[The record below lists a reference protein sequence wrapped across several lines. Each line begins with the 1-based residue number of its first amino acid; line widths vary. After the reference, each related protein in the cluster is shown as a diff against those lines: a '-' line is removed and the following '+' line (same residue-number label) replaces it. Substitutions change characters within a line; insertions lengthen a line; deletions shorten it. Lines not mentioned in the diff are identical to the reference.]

1 MHGESRQSLHDRSP
15 DAENAPVRLYT
26 NTNDRR
32 KYEDLADLYAIIK
45 SLEHLEAAYVRDD
58 VTQEQYTEA
67 CTRLISQFKTA
78 EVALRLGGHITDI
91 DSFILANCKNCQRA
105 SERLRAGV
113 PATLIHNTTNRKK
126 DSVCVAQTV
135 QHFITL
141 MDVLKLNM
149 RAVDEIQPLLTDMM
163 ASLTQ
168 ISGLP
173 PDFEGRKEIERW
185 VRTMNTMRAS
195 DELTDDQ
202 IRQLSYILERSYASF
217 ISFLNQ

>member
-1 MHGESRQSLHDRSP
+1 M
-15 DAENAPVRLYT
+15 
-26 NTNDRR
+26 
-32 KYEDLADLYAIIK
+32 
-45 SLEHLEAAYVRDD
+45 
-58 VTQEQYTEA
+58 
-67 CTRLISQFKTA
+67 
-78 EVALRLGGHITDI
+78 
-91 DSFILANCKNCQRA
+91 
-105 SERLRAGV
+105 RAGV